1 MKYYSF
7 LLIFFT
13 SFVYG
18 QKQFEPIRINQLGYL
33 EKGEKVFVVADLDDQ
48 SFELLDENGN
58 VVFNG
63 NVKRQGVWD
72 KSGEKISVGDFTAYT
87 KSGKYTL
94 KVGDRLSYPFLIDN
108 DVYQEVK
115 NAALKSYYLQ
125 RVSMPIEEEYAGIY
139 KRPKGHDDTDLL
151 FHSSTNKKGT
161 LDSPGGWYDAGDYG
175 KYMIN
180 AGISTGIMLSLVEN
194 YPDAFPDNSL
204 NIPESGNK
212 MPDILDEL
220 KYEIDWMLSM
230 QDDDG
235 GAFVKISTLKFC
247 GMVMPDEAPKDR
259 KVIGKSTA
267 AALHLA
273 AIGAMAS
280 RIYEPFLPEY
290 GQKCLTA
297 ANKAWAWA
305 EKNPTVYYAKNP
317 EDVKT
322 GAYNDTDLNEE
333 FFWAASELY
342 ATTKKEIFYNRI
354 KPKFGDFTFRLEE
367 NWRNYNDNIGYYS
380 LVNRKS
386 PLPENDKNIIAN
398 RIIKVADSLSNVQK
412 SIPYQ
417 IPIDHFVWGSNS
429 DVLDAAIIYAQA
441 YELTK
446 KPKYLKA
453 TNETFDYVLGKNA
466 MGYSFVTGFGSKQV
480 MHIHHRPSEA
490 DQIDA
495 PYPGFLVGGPNFHKQ
510 DKGDLAASGFSYLSD
525 FPAKSFIDALPSYAS
540 NEICINW
547 NAPLVFIA
555 GFLDQY
561 KTFPQN
567 E

>member
-1 MKYYSF
+1 MKYYSI
-7 LLIFFT
+7 LLLFFT
-13 SFVYG
+13 SIFYG
-18 QKQFEPIRINQLGYL
+18 QKQVEPIRINQLGYL

-48 SFELLDENGN
+48 SFELLDERGI

-63 NVKRQGVWD
+63 NLKEQGFWD
-72 KSGEKISVGDFTAYT
+72 KSGEKISLGDFTSYT

-94 KVGDRLSYPFLIDN
+94 KVGDRVSYPFIIDN
-108 DVYQEVK
+108 EVFKEVK

-125 RVSMPIEEEYAGIY
+125 RVSMPIEEDYAEIY
-139 KRPKGHDDTDLL
+139 RRPKGHDDTGLF
-151 FHSSTNKKGT
+151 FHSSTNKNGT

-180 AGISTGIMLSLVEN
+180 AGISIGIMLSLVEN
-194 YPDAFPDNSL
+194 YPDVFPDKSL
-204 NIPESGNK
+204 HIPESGNNI
-212 MPDILDEL
+212 PDILDEL

-235 GAFVKISTLKFC
+235 GAFVKVSTLNFC
-247 GMVMPDEAPKDR
+247 GMVMPHEAPKDR
-259 KVIGKSTA
+259 WIIGKSTA

-273 AIGAMAS
+273 AIGAKAS
-280 RIYEPFLPEY
+280 RIYAPFLPEY

-297 ANKAWAWA
+297 ANKAWEWA
-305 EKNPTVYYAKNP
+305 AKNPSVYYAKNP

-322 GAYNDTDLNEE
+322 GAYNDMDLNEE

-342 ATTKKEIFYNRI
+342 STTRNEVFYNFI
-354 KPKFGDFTFRLEE
+354 KPKLGDFTFRLEE

-380 LVNRKS
+380 LVNKKS
-386 PLPENDKNIIAN
+386 PLPKNNKKIIEN
-398 RIIKVADSLSNVQK
+398 RIIKVADSLANIQK
-412 SIPYQ
+412 SNPYQ

-446 KPKYLKA
+446 KPKYLKVA
-453 TNETFDYVLGKNA
+453 NETFDYVLGKNA
-466 MGYSFVTGFGSKQV
+466 MGYSYVTGFGSKQV

-490 DQIDA
+490 DQINA

-510 DKGDLAASGFSYLSD
+510 DKGDLAASGFSYASD
-525 FPAKSFIDALPSYAS
+525 FPAKSFIDAMPSYAS

-555 GFLDQY
+555 GFLDHH
-561 KTFPQN
+561 KGLPQK
-567 E
+567 

>member
-7 LLIFFT
+7 LLLFFT
-13 SFVYG
+13 SFFYG
-18 QKQFEPIRINQLGYL
+18 QIQVEPIRINQLGYL
-33 EKGEKVFVVADLDDQ
+33 EKGEKVFVVADLDSQ
-48 SFELLDENGN
+48 TFELLDEGGI

-63 NVKRQGVWD
+63 NLMDQGIWD
-72 KSGEKISVGDFTAYT
+72 KSGEKISLGDFTSYT

-94 KVGDRLSYPFLIDN
+94 KVGDRVSYPFLIYN
-108 DVYQEVK
+108 EVYKEVK
-115 NAALKSYYLQ
+115 NAVLKSYYLQ

-151 FHSSTNKKGT
+151 FHSSTHRTGT

-212 MPDILDEL
+212 IPDILDEL

-247 GMVMPDEAPKDR
+247 GMVMPNEAPKDR

-273 AIGAMAS
+273 AIGAMAA
-280 RIYEPFLPEY
+280 RIYEQFLPEY
-290 GQKCLTA
+290 SQRCLLA

-305 EKNPTVYYAKNP
+305 DNNPTVYYAENP

-342 ATTKKEIFYNRI
+342 TTTRKEIFYTRI
-354 KPKFGDFTFRLEE
+354 KPKLGDFTFRLEE

-386 PLPENDKNIIAN
+386 PLSENDKNIIAH
-398 RIIKVADSLSNVQK
+398 RIIKVADSLAMVQK

-453 TNETFDYVLGKNA
+453 ANETFDYVLGKNA
-466 MGYSFVTGFGSKQV
+466 MGYSFVTGFGSKRV
-480 MHIHHRPSEA
+480 KHIHHRPSEA
-490 DQIDA
+490 DQIDP

-510 DKGDLAASGFSYLSD
+510 DKGDLAASGFSYASD
-525 FPAKSFIDALPSYAS
+525 FPAKSFIDAMPSYAS

-547 NAPLVFIA
+547 NAPLVFLA
-555 GFLDQY
+555 GFLDHY

-567 E
+567 F

>member
-7 LLIFFT
+7 LLLFFT
-13 SFVYG
+13 SFFYG
-18 QKQFEPIRINQLGYL
+18 QKQVEPIRINQLGYL

-48 SFELLDENGN
+48 SYELLDERGI

-63 NVKRQGVWD
+63 KLKERGIWI
-72 KSGEKISVGDFTAYT
+72 KSGEKIALGDFTAFT

-108 DVYQEVK
+108 EVYKEVK

-125 RVSMPIEEEYAGIY
+125 RVSMPIEEEFAGIY
-139 KRPKGHDDTDLL
+139 KRPKGHDDMGLL
-151 FHSSTNKKGT
+151 FHPSTDKTGT

-180 AGISTGIMLSLVEN
+180 AGISTGIMLSFAEN

-204 NIPESGNK
+204 YIPESGNN

-230 QDDDG
+230 QDSDG
-235 GAFVKISTLKFC
+235 GAFVKVSTLNFC
-247 GMVMPDEAPKDR
+247 GMVMPHEAPKDR
-259 KVIGKSTA
+259 WVIGKSTS

-280 RIYEPFLPEY
+280 RIYGPFLPEY

-297 ANKAWAWA
+297 ANQAWEWA
-305 EKNPTVYYAKNP
+305 EKNPAVYYAKNP

-342 ATTKKEIFYNRI
+342 ATTKKEVFYNRI
-354 KPKFGDFTFRLEE
+354 KPKLGNFTFRLEE

-380 LVNRKS
+380 LVNQKS
-386 PLPENDKNIIAN
+386 PLPENDKEIIEN
-398 RIIKVADSLSNVQK
+398 RIIQVADSLANIQK
-412 SIPYQ
+412 SNPYQ
-417 IPIDHFVWGSNS
+417 IPVDHFVWGSNS

-453 TNETFDYVLGKNA
+453 ANETFDYVLGKNA
-466 MGYSFVTGFGSKQV
+466 TDYSFVTGFGSKQV

-490 DQIDA
+490 DQIVA

-510 DKGDLAASGFSYLSD
+510 DKGDLAASGFGYASD

-547 NAPLVFIA
+547 NAPLVYMA
-555 GFLDQY
+555 GFLDHY
-561 KTFPQN
+561 KALPQK
-567 E
+567 